1 MIWFQPV
8 YSELYKQKP
17 DFRKQPDLET
27 LKNQIAL
34 ISATKLKTGFLV
46 NEKSQDSKI
55 PWPISFRSSGA
66 I

>member
-1 MIWFQPV
+1 MH
-8 YSELYKQKP
+8 SELYKRQP
-17 DFRKQPDLET
+17 DFRKRPDLET

-34 ISATKLKTGFLV
+34 ISATKLKTGSLA

-55 PWPISFRSSGA
+55 PWPIWFRSSEA